1 MHAGKLNHEYS
12 NGYAKRQNIMTWG
25 AFLTMEIGYPLLMA
39 KQRWKVL
46 LHKISCCKRNIAIMM
61 TRGLFMTGVQNKINI
76 NNGIARFVNNQN
88 FPVNAFWIVF
98 EIKLV
103 NFGGQS
109 YNMYITFN
117 RQSTFKSPFLQIKS
131 L

>member
-12 NGYAKRQNIMTWG
+12 NGYANRQNVMTWG

-46 LHKISCCKRNIAIMM
+46 LHKISCCKRNIVIMM
-61 TRGLFMTGVQNKINI
+61 TRVLFMTGVQNKINI

-98 EIKLV
+98 EIKLE
-103 NFGGQS
+103 NFWGQS
-109 YNMYITFN
+109 NNITCILHLTGRVPLRVHFY
-117 RQSTFKSPFLQIKS
+117 R
-131 L
+131 

>member
-12 NGYAKRQNIMTWG
+12 NGYANRQNVMTWG

-76 NNGIARFVNNQN
+76 KSGIARFVNNQS

-109 YNMYITFN
+109 MYITFN
-117 RQSTFKSPFLQIKS
+117 RQSTFKSSFLQIKS

>member
-12 NGYAKRQNIMTWG
+12 NGYANRQNVMTWG

-46 LHKISCCKRNIAIMM
+46 LHKISRCKRNIAIMM

-76 NNGIARFVNNQN
+76 KNGIARFVNNQN
-88 FPVNAFWIVF
+88 FPVNAFWNVGEFWGAI
-98 EIKLV
+98 L
-103 NFGGQS
+103 
-109 YNMYITFN
+109 
-117 RQSTFKSPFLQIKS
+117 
-131 L
+131 